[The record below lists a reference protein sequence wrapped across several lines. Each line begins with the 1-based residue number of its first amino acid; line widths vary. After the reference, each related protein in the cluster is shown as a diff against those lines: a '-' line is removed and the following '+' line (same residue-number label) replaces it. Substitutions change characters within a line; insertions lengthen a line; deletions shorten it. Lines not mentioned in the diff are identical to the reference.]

1 MVSKALKEKFLIWFQ
16 QSNRYL
22 VCDTVI
28 HSMLEDLETGISP
41 EALIKTIAQ
50 ESELELN
57 AIQDIVNN
65 VVELRATYLNPLD
78 LIPQHTPKHIPET
91 FKIERFFKVNDTVF
105 KVSYLSELE
114 TSYLDPKFEHLNI
127 PYSNTFDY
135 HFKVFN
141 EADITYLVV
150 NDQVINGWAYKDIH
164 YFLGKF
170 GMELIQGIYNKP
182 VEEWMGVFHGS
193 AISNQKGCA
202 LLLGDSGNGKS
213 TALALLQAA
222 GFHCIADDFI
232 PIAAKDQLVYP
243 LPAAISVKTTSVPY
257 LLPLYPE
264 LKDTKEYHLKRLDKH
279 VRYLN
284 PNNFNTNH
292 KGPAKALIFIK
303 YKPESDLIVNEI
315 PEDEALEQLIPDSW
329 ISSLEINA
337 KAFMYWFSKLKY
349 YQLTY
354 SDNDKMIASV
364 NNICN
369 S

>member
-1 MVSKALKEKFLIWFQ
+1 MVSKTLKDKVLIWFQ

-22 VCDTVI
+22 VSDTVI
-28 HSMLEDLETGISP
+28 HSILEDLETGITK
-41 EALIKTIAQ
+41 ETLIKTIAK
-50 ESELELN
+50 ESELELK
-57 AIQDIVNN
+57 AIQDIVTN
-65 VVELRATYLNPLD
+65 VIELKATYLNPQEV
-78 LIPQHTPKHIPET
+78 IPQYTPKHIPET
-91 FKIERFFKVNDTVF
+91 YKIERFFKVDNTVF

-141 EADITYLVV
+141 EADITYLMV
-150 NDQVINGWAYKDIH
+150 NDKLINGWAYKDIH

-170 GMELIQGIYNKP
+170 GMELIQGIYKKP
-182 VEEWMGVFHGS
+182 EEEWMGVFHGS

-232 PIAAKDQLVYP
+232 PIAAIDQLVYP

-257 LLPLYPE
+257 LLPYYPE

-284 PNNFNTNH
+284 PKNFNTNY
-292 KGPAKALIFIK
+292 KRPAKALIFIK
-303 YKPESDLIVNEI
+303 YKAESDLIVYEI

-329 ISSLEINA
+329 ISGLETNA
-337 KAFMYWFSKLKY
+337 LAFMNWFSKLKY

-354 SDNDKMIASV
+354 SDNAKMIACV
-364 NNICN
+364 NDICN

>member
-182 VEEWMGVFHGS
+182 EEEWMGVFHGS

-257 LLPLYPE
+257 LLPYYPE
-264 LKDTKEYHLKRLDKH
+264 LEHTKEYHLKRLDKH
-279 VRYLN
+279 VRYLK
-284 PNNFNTNH
+284 PKNFNTNH
-292 KGPAKALIFIK
+292 KSTAKALIFIK

>member
-127 PYSNTFDY
+127 P
-135 HFKVFN
+135 
-141 EADITYLVV
+141 
-150 NDQVINGWAYKDIH
+150 
-164 YFLGKF
+164 
-170 GMELIQGIYNKP
+170 
-182 VEEWMGVFHGS
+182 
-193 AISNQKGCA
+193 
-202 LLLGDSGNGKS
+202 
-213 TALALLQAA
+213 
-222 GFHCIADDFI
+222 
-232 PIAAKDQLVYP
+232 
-243 LPAAISVKTTSVPY
+243 
-257 LLPLYPE
+257 
-264 LKDTKEYHLKRLDKH
+264 
-279 VRYLN
+279 
-284 PNNFNTNH
+284 
-292 KGPAKALIFIK
+292 
-303 YKPESDLIVNEI
+303 
-315 PEDEALEQLIPDSW
+315 
-329 ISSLEINA
+329 
-337 KAFMYWFSKLKY
+337 
-349 YQLTY
+349 
-354 SDNDKMIASV
+354 
-364 NNICN
+364 
-369 S
+369 